1 MEIKTRVPGVI
12 TEVKVKEGD
21 HVDVKTQVAT
31 IEAMKMFQ
39 PVLSPVAGIVA
50 EVLVEE
56 DQRVKGGD
64 VLVVIEE

>member
-31 IEAMKMFQ
+31 IEAMKKDFSWETSAKKYET
-39 PVLSPVAGIVA
+39 LYDS
-50 EVLVEE
+50 L
-56 DQRVKGGD
+56 
-64 VLVVIEE
+64 